1 MLFYQRKEFSLVLL
15 WIKLYA
21 ILVFVILV
29 YLIFNYDV
37 TAKKSIEIFVFNSF
51 SSDKI
56 IMH

>member
-1 MLFYQRKEFSLVLL
+1 MLFYQSKEFSLVLL
-15 WIKLYA
+15 WIKLHA
-21 ILVFVILV
+21 ILIFVTLV
-29 YLIFNYDV
+29 YIIFNYDV

>member
-15 WIKLYA
+15 WIKLHA
-21 ILVFVILV
+21 ILIFILV

>member
-15 WIKLYA
+15 WIKLHA
-21 ILVFVILV
+21 ILIFVILV
-29 YLIFNYDV
+29 YLILNYDV
-37 TAKKSIEIFVFNSF
+37 TAKKNIEIFVFNSF